1 MGIKEV
7 SNVAS
12 VGLLRA
18 LPFLILIYSNAEE
31 DTIIQLLNKVERQG
45 ANTYAVDSSTD
56 MGLRVSSLGG
66 YNSSV
71 KIPYFVAFFSCYRI
85 YNRRIKTFEYQSVEG
100 S

>member
-7 SNVAS
+7 SNAAS
-12 VGLLRA
+12 VGAIESLA
-18 LPFLILIYSNAEE
+18 FSDSIYSNAEE

-66 YNSSV
+66 IIDSV
-71 KIPYFVAFFSCYRI
+71 KIPYFVAFFSVFVSIIEESRHLSI
-85 YNRRIKTFEYQSVEG
+85 T
-100 S
+100 